1 MKLGSFPVVNED
13 KAIEEAIQI
22 AQNVE
27 TAVLVVGLNQDWESE
42 SYDRPTLSLPLRTE
56 ELIDR
61 IADSCQNT
69 RIVVVIQAGSAV
81 SMPWLAKVDAVV
93 YAWYGGNE
101 SGNAI
106 ADILYGHCNPS
117 GRLSLTLPKRER
129 DIAAHLS
136 SKSTRRRIAYDEG
149 IWMGY
154 RHFNARDIE
163 PLFPFGHG
171 LSYTTFSY
179 SDLQVTSM
187 KGTSA
192 NDWTLEAKVTVT
204 NSGEV
209 PGSHSAHFYLTPPD
223 RPSTSLL
230 HPEVTLQAFGKTG
243 ELSPGVSEVIQVT
256 LDKCKHIRITYE
268 CR

>member
-61 IADSCQNT
+61 IADSCQST

-129 DIAAHLS
+129 DIAAHLT

-179 SDLQVTSM
+179 SDLQITSM

-192 NDWTLEAKVTVT
+192 NDWTLEAQVTVT

-256 LDKCKHIRITYE
+256 LDKCKHNHIA
-268 CR
+268 